1 MIDSVMFF
9 DLSPHTLGSYS
20 PISLAFLSL
29 LINFHS
35 INVICM
41 LMSLQEKTPKQEI
54 LIPETRD
61 TTLVWPV
68 CIFLALVVHAS
79 LLGMHPP
86 TKATFNGQLHG
97 MEKEML
103 FLISKTLCF

>member
-20 PISLAFLSL
+20 PVFLAFLSL

-35 INVICM
+35 VNVICM
-41 LMSLQEKTPKQEI
+41 LISLQEKIPKQEI
-54 LIPETRD
+54 LIPATGD
-61 TTLVWPV
+61 ITLVWSV
-68 CIFLALVVHAS
+68 CIFLAVAVHAS
-79 LLGMHPP
+79 LLGIHPP
-86 TKATFNGQLHG
+86 TKAIFNGQLHG
-97 MEKEML
+97 MAQEML